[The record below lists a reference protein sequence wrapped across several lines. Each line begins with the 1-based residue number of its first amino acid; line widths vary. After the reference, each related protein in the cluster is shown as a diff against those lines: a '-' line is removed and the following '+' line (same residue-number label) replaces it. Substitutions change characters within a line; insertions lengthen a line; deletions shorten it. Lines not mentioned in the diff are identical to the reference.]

1 MQWLGYSVLGFYHG
15 TPTLEKTSVDLK
27 TKKIFL
33 QVENQSSQPLNVTAQ
48 HQQEALIVV
57 SCVLHK

>member
-1 MQWLGYSVLGFYHG
+1 M
-15 TPTLEKTSVDLK
+15 PTLEKTSIDLK

-33 QVENQSSQPLNVTAQ
+33 QVENQSSQPLNVTAH

-57 SCVLHK
+57 SCTLHK